1 MCGSA
6 NYAETKVDET
16 GCDRDRSPALDELI
30 GRLRDRAADP
40 ARRADVVADA
50 FSASVRSMDLGGL
63 LGAMGG
69 AAASLTRAV
78 AEIRSTGT
86 TSPDTRAAAQQVGA
100 LMGSP
105 ARPDLLPP
113 ATEAELA
120 AAEAALGQRLP
131 AAIRRSYAEIANGG
145 FGPGAGL
152 LTIQEAAARYRDLR
166 GTTPGP
172 RGTQW
177 PTGLL
182 PLVDRD
188 PGWDC
193 VDLATGTVIAWDP
206 EGLRERSSAAVWKR
220 TFQEIAPTTEAWLD
234 AWVAAPT
241 EAERMADLMAS
252 TQVRE
257 ARAARARIA
266 AMTPEER
273 AALGLPEVGWERVV
287 WGGIGLEEDE
297 G

>member
-1 MCGSA
+1 
-6 NYAETKVDET
+6 VDET
-16 GCDRDRSPALDELI
+16 GHDTWRAHALDDLI
-30 GRLRDRAADP
+30 ARLRDRAADP
-40 ARRADVVADA
+40 ARRADVIADA
-50 FSASVRSMDLGGL
+50 FSASVGSMDLGGL

-78 AEIRSTGT
+78 AEIRSNGRTG
-86 TSPDTRAAAQQVGA
+86 SDTRAAAERVGA
-100 LMGSP
+100 LMGRP
-105 ARPDLLPP
+105 ARPELLAP

-120 AAEAALGQRLP
+120 VAEAALGQPLP
-131 AAIRRSYAEIANGG
+131 VAIRRSYAEIANGG
-145 FGPGAGL
+145 FGPGAGI
-152 LTIQEAAARYRDLR
+152 LTIQEAAARYRELR

-172 RGTQW
+172 RGTEW
-177 PTGLL
+177 PLGLL
-182 PLVDRD
+182 PIVDRD

-193 VDLATGTVIAWDP
+193 VDLETGTVIAWDP

-220 TFQEIAPTTEAWLD
+220 TFQELAPSTEAWLD

-241 EAERMADLMAS
+241 EAERTADLMAAA
-252 TQVRE
+252 QVRE

-266 AMTPEER
+266 AMTHEER

-287 WGGIGLEEDE
+287 WGGIGLDEDE